1 MIECNTHEF
10 IPGFSA
16 PILDETTGK
25 RHIVYRLSESDM
37 FNYANRKASVNGE
50 TLLEVIP
57 KMLVPDQG
65 FIQVS
70 LGDFDKS
77 VLHELFESTHYR
89 ITCKTAMRN
98 LIDSNKVVLVYSDK
112 YKIPTSIPYV
122 VQSSGPSARVYVNI
136 SDFVSMDSYGKIKV
150 DQIRNYNG
158 LMAIIFA
165 ASAIYRIVSRSIT
178 LNAEILD
185 GMVLMYGAMLSR
197 TINSIIHLDPITK
210 DKVRYLSVQFALIQ
224 MFGTEQ
230 GVNIFQ
236 RFRRTYFPKLSDIIM
251 EAIDDQFHLDSYDSL
266 NKFVLEIVRVYP
278 SMRNLTLNVLFDKW
292 VMQYGAAS
300 ALAID
305 YMGYFLYVL
314 SMTLFESPLVS
325 RPALE
330 AALEN
335 SKGALSYKALQKL
348 IETA

>member
-210 DKVRYLSVQFALIQ
+210 DKIRYLSVQFALIQ

-230 GVNIFQ
+230 GANIFQ
-236 RFRRTYFPKLSDIIM
+236 RFR
-251 EAIDDQFHLDSYDSL
+251 HLDSYDSL